1 MDTPLTQEI
10 KIVEQ
15 VEQTLKQLGPFLTLA
30 EAARSTG
37 IPLPTLAEAVRL
49 GRIPAVRV
57 QPKRWLVRLQAVHI
71 YFKDRLPKNKSAGKG
86 NPFLDIASVAEGASE
101 SLADMPSD
109 LASNLDHYLY
119 GASKR

>member
-1 MDTPLTQEI
+1 MDTRLTQEL

-71 YFKDRLPKNKSAGKG
+71 YFKDRLPQDKRMGNS
-86 NPFLDIASVAEGASE
+86 NPFLDLASVAEGASE
-101 SLADMPSD
+101 SLTDMPAD
-109 LASNLDHYLY
+109 FAHNLDHYLY
-119 GASKR
+119 GVSKR